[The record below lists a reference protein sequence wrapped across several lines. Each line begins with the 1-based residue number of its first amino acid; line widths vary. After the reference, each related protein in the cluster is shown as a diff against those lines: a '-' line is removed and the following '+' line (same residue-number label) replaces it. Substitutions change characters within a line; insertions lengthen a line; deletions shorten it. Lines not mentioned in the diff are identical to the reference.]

1 MNYSNKIL
9 NTSSLSRCYIGCF
22 IIVIHYSAMH
32 GARWN
37 DSSADDSLWQPQESL
52 VLIFGF
58 GLGTQ
63 IRFFRVV
70 LSGLK
75 NYLSRVSSGWRI

>member
-9 NTSSLSRCYIGCF
+9 NTISLSRCYIGCF

-37 DSSADDSLWQPQESL
+37 DSSVDDSLWQSQESL
-52 VLIFGF
+52 VFNFRIRSRDPDQIF
-58 GLGTQ
+58 
-63 IRFFRVV
+63 
-70 LSGLK
+70 
-75 NYLSRVSSGWRI
+75 SSGFVGVEELSE